1 MVYLDGHYR
10 SRSRRA
16 FGGLDLL
23 HNRYLTSR
31 ALWIVATLLCA
42 SPATAQQAASR
53 DDELARNLFQAGKTA
68 YESGN
73 YEDAL
78 RYFEDAHARSHRPQL
93 LYNIGQAADRL
104 RNDQKA
110 LASFRAYLAALPDAD
125 NRAEVENRIR
135 ALERTREA
143 PTPTETAHAAM
154 QTDVIAAPAE
164 ATASDDT
171 PLTGKWWF
179 WTAIGGG
186 AAVVLITVIALSS
199 GDTQQGPINSNTG
212 VSVMTLSGTR

>member
-1 MVYLDGHYR
+1 MQHHPFPN
-10 SRSRRA
+10 A
-16 FGGLDLL
+16 P
-23 HNRYLTSR
+23 
-31 ALWIVATLLCA
+31 ALWIAATLLCA
-42 SPATAQQAASR
+42 HVTHAQAPVSA

-78 RYFEDAHARSHRPQL
+78 RYFEDSHARSHRPQL

-110 LASFRAYLAALPDAD
+110 LASFKAYLVALPDAE
-125 NRAEVENRIR
+125 NRAEVESRIR
-135 ALERTREA
+135 ALERTHNPYAA
-143 PTPTETAHAAM
+143 PTPTETAQAAM
-154 QTDVIAAPAE
+154 PTTSVATAPAA
-164 ATASDDT
+164 ATASDDV

-186 AAVVLITVIALSS
+186 AVVAVIAVIALSS
-199 GDTQQGPINSNTG
+199 GDTQQGPIESDTG
-212 VSVMTLSGTR
+212 VSVMTLSGAR